1 MPAQN
6 FTACTAISQRFA
18 VESGRIGYDAYT
30 RGREK
35 DPIWNGLVVQ
45 KQWDDQMG
53 YTISNTVYQRSGLTA
68 PPTWGDVVQSDGA
81 NINGCYPPLTVISNA
96 TTLQQYNRQWTALES
111 NPLCLMDIL
120 ASNEPRR
127 AIAGFVSNL
136 KDNAVYVR
144 KERMRSEYERLATHK
159 IVIAPGLPEDSAAF
173 PLVQPTSPVTAGVLR
188 GIYRRLQRESDGTD
202 SIAKD
207 SRGGENFLFTSSG
220 ETIEN
225 IIKADPDIRRDF
237 RWSSRVDELLGSWS
251 AAKISYGGFVM
262 CEESFPPR
270 FNWNGA
276 DFVRVPEYTPQS
288 TTIGNKLEINPA
300 WNNAQFEMSYV
311 FHPNVFI
318 NRVQATKTDFGN
330 GVTYGPQ
337 NYSFDFMWI
346 NEYDRNCNP
355 DKNIG
360 YFRARGVYA
369 SEPVMQQFGY
379 ALLGLRCNVAL
390 DLVPCASNSGYNSSP
405 SGYPTVPDSGLQ

>member
-1 MPAQN
+1 MPAQA
-6 FTACTAISQRFA
+6 FTSCPQISQRFA
-18 VESGRIGYDAYT
+18 VESGRIGYDTYI

-45 KQWDDQMG
+45 KQWDDEMG
-53 YTISNTVYQRSGLTA
+53 YTISNTIYNRSGLNT
-68 PPTWGDVVQSDGA
+68 PPTWSDIVQSDGA
-81 NINGCYPPLTVISNA
+81 NVNGCVPPLTTVANS
-96 TTLQQYNRQWTALES
+96 TTLLQYNRQWTALES

-120 ASNEPRR
+120 ASNNQRR
-127 AIAGFVSNL
+127 AIAAFVSNL

-144 KERMRSEYERLATHK
+144 KERMRSEYERLALHK
-159 IVIAPGLPEDSAAF
+159 IIIAPGLPEDSAAF

-188 GIYRRLQRESDGTD
+188 GVYRRLERESDGTD
-202 SIAKD
+202 SIAKGE
-207 SRGGENFLFTSSG
+207 RGEQLFIFTSSG

-237 RWSSRVDELLGSWS
+237 RWSSRVNELLGSWS

-262 CEESFPPR
+262 CQESFPPR
-270 FNWNGA
+270 YNWNGS

-288 TTIGNKLEINPA
+288 TTIGSKLDINPA

-311 FHPNVFI
+311 FHPNVYI

-337 NYSFDFMWI
+337 NYSFDFRWV
-346 NEYDRNCNP
+346 NEYDRNCNV
-355 DKNIG
+355 DLNIG

-369 SEPVMQQFGY
+369 SEPVIPAFGY
-379 ALLGLRCNVAL
+379 AMLGLRCNVAL
-390 DLVPCASNSGYNSSP
+390 DLVPCASGSGYNSSP
-405 SGYPTVPDSGLQ
+405 SGYPTIPDSSLN